1 MRLLDP
7 SLPSIERAHPSMR
20 KERLPALASLLS
32 ALGAVLLLRRG
43 IVMGPDSWAYWEAS
57 VSLSERG
64 SYAYFGGQRVTAFPP
79 LFPVWLAAVQA
90 VLGVSAGTLI
100 VSQLVLAG
108 AAAWQWTRLCLE
120 L

>member
-43 IVMGPDSWAYWEAS
+43 IVMGPDSWGYWEAS
-57 VSLSERG
+57 VSLRERG
-64 SYAYFGGQRVTAFPP
+64 TYTYFGGQRLQAFPP
-79 LFPVWLAAVQA
+79 LFALWLAAVQA
-90 VLGVSAGTLI
+90 VLGVSARSLI
-100 VSQLVLAG
+100 VSQVALAA
-108 AAAWQWTRLCLE
+108 AAAWQWTRV
-120 L
+120 